1 MMKQY
6 LLGIDIG
13 TSSCKA
19 AVFDRAGGAMS
30 SSTRTYPTKRPHPG
44 YAQQNPE
51 DWWEA
56 ACEAV
61 RECLDSGNIAPEE
74 IAGIGVD
81 GQSWSAV
88 PIGRGGE
95 VLEESPIWLDTRSE
109 EICSYYNEKIGRER
123 IFAAAGNLL
132 QPFYSTGKI
141 LWFRECRPEIY
152 NRAEQFLQSNS
163 YLVMKLTG
171 RCSQD
176 ISQAYGYHWFHME
189 RGTWD
194 EEMCE
199 AFQIPMNFLP
209 KISKCTDIIGTVTAE
224 AAARS
229 GLVPGIP
236 VAAGG
241 LDAACGALG
250 AGVIRHG
257 ETQEQGGQAGGMSIL
272 SDSCCAEPSLILSR
286 HVTGSQWLLQGG
298 TTGGGGVMRWME
310 QEFAEAER
318 QRGTALGK
326 SSLDLLNEEAGEVPP
341 GSAGVVFLPYM
352 AGERTPVWDA
362 AAKGVIYGLD
372 YSKTKAH
379 LVRAAMEGVAF
390 SLRHNLEAAKK
401 AGASAD
407 VLRSVGGAANSPLWT
422 QIKADVTGKEIEVP
436 GSDMAATLGAA
447 MLAGVG
453 TGYYKGFEDA
463 VKRTCSVKRRYRP
476 DKGNKEIYD
485 KNYQTYL
492 DLYRQLKPVMN
503 GGKDESSC
511 SMRQ

>member
-1 MMKQY
+1 MKQY

-19 AVFDRAGGAMS
+19 AVFDRAGNALAF
-30 SSTRTYPTKRPHPG
+30 STKSYPTERPLPG

-51 DWWEA
+51 DWWKA

-61 RECLDSGNIAPEE
+61 RECLDNGKVSPGQ

-88 PIGRGGE
+88 PIGRSGE
-95 VLEESPIWLDTRSE
+95 VLADSPIWLDTRSE
-109 EICSYYNEKIGRER
+109 EICAFYNRRIGEKR

-132 QPFYSTGKI
+132 QPFYSTGKV
-141 LWFRECRPEIY
+141 LWFREYRPEIY
-152 NRAEQFLQSNS
+152 KKTEQFLQSNS
-163 YLVMKLTG
+163 YLVLKLTG
-171 RCSQD
+171 LCSQD
-176 ISQAYGYHWFHME
+176 LSQAYGYHWFHME
-189 RGTWD
+189 KGTWD
-194 EEMCE
+194 EEMCR

-209 KISKCTDIIGTVTAE
+209 KISRCTDIIGTVTE
-224 AAARS
+224 KAAAEC
-229 GLVPGIP
+229 GLIPGIP

-250 AGVIRHG
+250 AGVIHHG

-272 SDSCCAEPSLILSR
+272 SDRYCAEPSLILSR
-286 HVTGSQWLLQGG
+286 HVTGNQWLLQGG
-298 TTGGGGVMRWME
+298 TTGGGGLMRWVE
-310 QEFAEAER
+310 QEFAEEER
-318 QRGTALGK
+318 QKGRTVGK
-326 SSLDLLNEEAGEVPP
+326 SSLDLLNEEAGGIPP

-352 AGERTPVWDA
+352 AGERTPIWNPG
-362 AAKGVIYGLD
+362 AKGVIYGLD

-390 SLRHNLEAAKK
+390 SLRHNLEAARK
-401 AGASAD
+401 AGAEAG
-407 VLRSVGGAANSPLWT
+407 VLRSVGGAANSPLWM
-422 QIKADVTGKEIEVP
+422 QIKADVTGNEIQVP

-453 TGYYKGFEDA
+453 TGYYKNFEEA
-463 VKRTCSVKRRYRP
+463 VKQTCSVKRSYRP
-476 DKGNKEIYD
+476 DEANKEIYD
-485 KNYQTYL
+485 SNYKIYL

-511 SMRQ
+511 SMCQ